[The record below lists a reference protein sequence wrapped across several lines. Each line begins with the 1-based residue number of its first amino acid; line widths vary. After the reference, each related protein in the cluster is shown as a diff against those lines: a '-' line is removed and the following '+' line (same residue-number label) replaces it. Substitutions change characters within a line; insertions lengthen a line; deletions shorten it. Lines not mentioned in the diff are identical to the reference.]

1 MRSILARDSRPNSNG
16 GLREFNSTWLLILI
30 PVCLVLRSLDFS
42 PVWIFLTALGAIYAL
57 AELMADAT
65 EKLASTLG
73 PTMGGLLN
81 ASLNNAPE
89 IIIAFF
95 ALKHGLYD
103 VVKASITGSILVELL
118 LGLGLGMML
127 GGLRNGTQN
136 FSQTSIRMNTGLLTL
151 CSFALIIPALF
162 HLGAGDKEIELSRHI
177 SLILLLIYLVKL
189 ATNLNPSS
197 QKKHEPKE
205 NPTKNGAEGKQG
217 RAATLLLV
225 STLGLAVM
233 SEVITDALEPT
244 SKMLGLSDLFSGII
258 LLAGAGG
265 IGEIVSTTRFALNNK
280 MDLAIE
286 ASVGSSIQM
295 ILFAVPLLI
304 FGAPL
309 VGSEMNLLF
318 SPFEIATILLTSV
331 IIRILTMDGSSNWFE
346 GMMLVALY
354 LMLGIGFYHLPA
366 ST

>member
-1 MRSILARDSRPNSNG
+1 MTPKKVAYAHSGKVNIG
-16 GLREFNSTWLLILI
+16 FNPLWLLGLI
-30 PVCLVLRSLDFS
+30 PICLALRWLDVS

-57 AELMADAT
+57 AEVMADAT
-65 EKLASTLG
+65 QRLANTLG
-73 PTMGGLLN
+73 PTLGGLLN

-95 ALKHGLYD
+95 ALKHGLGD

-118 LGLGLGMML
+118 LGLGLGMFL
-127 GGLRNGTQN
+127 GGLRNGTQSFN
-136 FSQTSIRMNTGLLTL
+136 QASIQVNASLLTL

-162 HLGAGDKEIELSRHI
+162 NLGAGDKEMGLSRDI
-177 SLILLLIYLVKL
+177 SLILLLIYAVKL
-189 ATNLNPSS
+189 ATSLKPTSLNKQLPAEPP
-197 QKKHEPKE
+197 KKPVPAEPE
-205 NPTKNGAEGKQG
+205 G
-217 RAATLLLV
+217 RAGIVLV
-225 STLGLAVM
+225 ASTLGLAVM

-244 SKMLGLSDLFSGII
+244 SKLLGLSDLFSGMI

-304 FGAPL
+304 FAAPL
-309 VGSEMNLLF
+309 VGTDMNLLF
-318 SPFEIATILLTSV
+318 SHFEIATILLTSV
-331 IIRILTMDGSSNWFE
+331 IIRILTMDGASTWFE

-366 ST
+366 PT

>member
-1 MRSILARDSRPNSNG
+1 MAKSNFADAHSG
-16 GLREFNSTWLLILI
+16 KTKNGLNPLWLLGLVPI
-30 PVCLVLRSLDFS
+30 CLALRWLDVS

-57 AELMADAT
+57 AEVMADAT

-73 PTMGGLLN
+73 PTLGGLLN

-95 ALKHGLYD
+95 ALKHGLAN

-118 LGLGLGMML
+118 LGLGLGMFL
-127 GGLRNGTQN
+127 GGLRNGTQRFN
-136 FSQTSIRMNTGLLTL
+136 QTSIQVNASLLTL

-162 HLGAGDKEIELSRHI
+162 HLGAGDKEIGLSRDI
-177 SLILLLIYLVKL
+177 SLILLLIYAVKV
-189 ATNLNPSS
+189 ATSLKPT
-197 QKKHEPKE
+197 QPKKQPPADTSKKAPPRES
-205 NPTKNGAEGKQG
+205 QG
-217 RAATLLLV
+217 RAASVLV
-225 STLGLAVM
+225 ASTLGLAVM
-233 SEVITDALEPT
+233 SELITDALEPT
-244 SKMLGLSDLFSGII
+244 SKLLGLSDLFSGMI

-309 VGSEMNLLF
+309 MGTEMNLLF
-318 SPFEIATILLTSV
+318 SHFEIATILLTSV
-331 IIRILTMDGSSNWFE
+331 IIRILTMDGSSTWFE

-366 ST
+366 AT

>member
-1 MRSILARDSRPNSNG
+1 MTRKQLSHAHANKFKVG
-16 GLREFNSTWLLILI
+16 FNPLWLLVLVPI
-30 PVCLVLRSLDFS
+30 CLALRWLEAS
-42 PVWIFLTALGAIYAL
+42 PVWIFITALGAIYAL

-65 EKLASTLG
+65 EKLANTLG
-73 PTMGGLLN
+73 PTLGGLLN
-81 ASLNNAPE
+81 ATLNNAPE

-95 ALKHGLYD
+95 ALKHGLGD

-127 GGLRNGTQN
+127 GGLRNGTQK
-136 FSQTSIRMNTGLLTL
+136 FSPTSIKMNTGLLTL

-162 HLGAGDKEIELSRHI
+162 HLGAGDEEIELSRDI
-177 SLILLLIYLVKL
+177 SLILLLIYAVKL
-189 ATNLNPSS
+189 VTSLKPIHRKKPVPEEALKKREATES
-197 QKKHEPKE
+197 K
-205 NPTKNGAEGKQG
+205 G
-217 RAATLLLV
+217 RAGTILV
-225 STLGLAVM
+225 ASTLGLAVM

-244 SKMLGLSDLFSGII
+244 SKLLGLSDLFSGII

-318 SPFEIATILLTSV
+318 SQFEIATILLTSV
-331 IIRILTMDGSSNWFE
+331 IIRILTMDGASTWFE

-366 ST
+366 AT

>member
-1 MRSILARDSRPNSNG
+1 MTRSKVAQPHSDKTNIG
-16 GLREFNSTWLLILI
+16 FNPLWLLGLAPI
-30 PVCLVLRSLDFS
+30 CLALRWLDVS
-42 PVWIFLTALGAIYAL
+42 PVWIFVTALGAIYAL
-57 AELMADAT
+57 AEVMANAT
-65 EKLASTLG
+65 EKLATTLG
-73 PTMGGLLN
+73 PTLGGLLN

-95 ALKHGLYD
+95 ALKHGLGN

-118 LGLGLGMML
+118 LGLGLGMFF
-127 GGLRNGTQN
+127 GGLRNGTQS
-136 FSQTSIRMNTGLLTL
+136 FSQASIKVNTGLLTL

-162 HLGAGDKEIELSRHI
+162 HLGAGDKEIGLSRDI
-177 SLILLLIYLVKL
+177 SLILLLIYGVKL
-189 ATNLNPSS
+189 GTSLKP
-197 QKKHEPKE
+197 KHQTKQSLAEP
-205 NPTKNGAEGKQG
+205 PTKAHPTEPRG
-217 RAATLLLV
+217 RAGIVLLA

-244 SKMLGLSDLFSGII
+244 SKLLGLSDLFSGII

-309 VGSEMNLLF
+309 VGTEMNLLF
-318 SPFEIATILLTSV
+318 SHFEIATILLTSV
-331 IIRILTMDGSSNWFE
+331 IIRILTMDGASTWFE

-366 ST
+366 AT